1 MASLPGTATEQAQD
15 ANVVTAIPVKAGT
28 QAYRLEID
36 EFIQDSAVTNL
47 FLLALNAM
55 YKHSLYNDN
64 GSINWWSYYSLGGIH
79 GLPRESWAGI
89 KQDRANG
96 YCHHGMDTFPTWH
109 RPYMYQFEQAI
120 YDNMVSI
127 ARSYT
132 DPAWQK
138 TYLDACDR
146 FKLPYWDVCMPRN
159 KTSEGATA
167 KVKAANGNI
176 WRWGFP
182 KIFKT
187 KDVFV
192 RLPNSPTQLTLM
204 PNPLYQF
211 SFPKQVETHGGR
223 DGRKLIDWNDAG
235 LGWVQQSNSQWK
247 FDASRFLTDHTA
259 RTPTV
264 ASGGESDYAFLEEAI
279 QLQTQVM
286 ATNIWHLL
294 NPEEVGVNL
303 QTRERVFINQ
313 DKPWSVFASHAA
325 SRREFAAQSLEGW
338 HDNIHNLVG
347 SGKGKS
353 GAMSDPSVAAFEPVF
368 WFHHNNI
375 DRLFAIFQA
384 LYPDKY
390 VDPGHARKGDA
401 DGNQNPVVLG
411 DDQLYPFRAK
421 LSGTCF
427 TSNDNIVKDWTGT
440 GYAVPGPAKLEKAGI
455 DQIAVYL
462 RDTYYWATD
471 AAEPPKTLSWPKD
484 LSHVEALTGEPERS
498 TAPATVAIKAMST
511 AAGKPTLVAR
521 SLPLARKQ
529 AVHDIA
535 IDGAISI
542 ASVQQV
548 MAQLPTGA
556 ALAPSPTH
564 PDTPTKMRTWN
575 INLRVK
581 KYAFNGSFNIHFFIG
596 PVDDAKSE
604 RFMTRM
610 NEVGFSGVFASPKG
624 SACTNC
630 KKNAAMIYE
639 DTVPLTSKLTEYL
652 AASPG
657 AAGFLP
663 DGRTLQSLE
672 VSDVVPFLKDNLS
685 WKVVDTAGALL
696 RGVEHSGLEVKVTD
710 RLFTPPSAADPL
722 GVYEPS
728 QVHTAITAGKVGG
741 FSG

>member
-1 MASLPGTATEQAQD
+1 MAGTSTQQAQD
-15 ANVVTAIPVKAGT
+15 ANLVTAMPVKTGA

-36 EFIQDSAVTNL
+36 EFIQDNAVTNL

-64 GSINWWSYYSLGGIH
+64 GSINWWSYYSLGAH
-79 GLPRESWAGI
+79 
-89 KQDRANG
+89 
-96 YCHHGMDTFPTWH
+96 
-109 RPYMYQFEQAI
+109 
-120 YDNMVSI
+120 
-127 ARSYT
+127 SYT

-159 KTSEGATA
+159 KTSDGATA

-182 KIFKT
+182 KIF
-187 KDVFV
+187 
-192 RLPNSPTQLTLM
+192 NSP
-204 PNPLYQF
+204 
-211 SFPKQVETHGGR
+211 SRSKHGGR
-223 DGRKLIDWNDAG
+223 DSRKLIDWNDAG
-235 LGWVQQSNSQWK
+235 LGWVQQSNGQWK

-384 LYPDKY
+384 LYPEKY
-390 VDPGHARKGDA
+390 VDPGHAHKGDT

-421 LSGTCF
+421 SSGTCF

-440 GYAVPGPAKLEKAGI
+440 GYAVPGFAKLEQAGI

-484 LSHVEALTGEPERS
+484 LSHVEALTGKPERS
-498 TAPATVAIKAMST
+498 TAPATVAIKAMSMT
-511 AAGKPTLVAR
+511 AGKPTLVAR
-521 SLPLARKQ
+521 SLPLAHKQ
-529 AVHDIA
+529 AVHDTA
-535 IDGAISI
+535 IDGAISL

-548 MAQLPTGA
+548 IAQLPTGA
-556 ALAPSPTH
+556 AQPPTPTH
-564 PDTPTKMRTWN
+564 PDTPAKMRTWN

-630 KKNAAMIYE
+630 KNNAAMVYE

-652 AASPG
+652 SASPG
-657 AAGFLP
+657 AVAFLP

-672 VSDVVPFLKDNLS
+672 VNDVVPFLKDNLS
-685 WKVVDTAGALL
+685 WKLVDTAGALL

-722 GVYEPS
+722 GVHELS
-728 QVHTAITAGKVGG
+728 QVHAEITAGKVGG
-741 FSG
+741 FNG